1 MANKSKMLSLFSN
14 LYKFSLPRI
23 SRSERTV
30 RSLFSRFPDAE
41 ILRAIFPRLVE
52 GLPFS
57 PFVVVYDVQTLIFI
71 FFATYRVQ
79 QVGFPIL
86 GGKMASDFYVC
97 LGFDLV
103 SAGESIC
110 LHANK

>member
-1 MANKSKMLSLFSN
+1 MLKYYVQFSPSPPPGGK
-14 LYKFSLPRI
+14 L
-23 SRSERTV
+23 
-30 RSLFSRFPDAE
+30 A
-41 ILRAIFPRLVE
+41 E

-57 PFVVVYDVQTLIFI
+57 PFCFVVVYDVQTLIFI